1 MLPGISPLVKGADVN
16 STKPP
21 ATVSHLNKFFELDH
35 QAALDTSATSNVA
48 GPTGSS
54 HILPKKKSE
63 KFNFDY
69 IKILIADKNGKN
81 DTRKE
86 VLLSRKWI

>member
-1 MLPGISPLVKGADVN
+1 MLPGISPLTKGGEPN
-16 STKPP
+16 SAKPP

-35 QAALDTSATSNVA
+35 SAALDTSATSNIA
-48 GPTGSS
+48 GLTQGS
-54 HILPKKKSE
+54 HVLPKKKSE